1 MKRRSVPPRVVL
13 VTRATEYEEL
23 VARHGTRGQAEFF
36 LRGRGLE
43 IEPVEDRHRRLQVA
57 LASVS
62 AAIPLRWR
70 RARLERGD
78 LDRFVFEPGDIVVAV
93 GQDGLV
99 ANVAKYLEGQ
109 AVIGVNPDP
118 ERYDGVLVPHPP
130 AAAPGLLAACGAG
143 RFEAEERTMVEAAL
157 DDGQRLL
164 ALNEIFAG
172 HRTHQSARYRIAW
185 RDREES
191 QSSSGLII
199 ATGTGATGWALSIHR
214 QRRTRLS
221 LPEPQD
227 PRLAFFVR
235 EAFPSVATGTSITE
249 GAIANGEALKV
260 TSQMNEGGVVFGDGI
275 ETDRLDFAWGR
286 SAEIRPAAQK
296 LCLVRE

>member
-1 MKRRSVPPRVVL
+1 MKRWGVPRVVL

-36 LRGRGLE
+36 LRGRGLA
-43 IEPVEDRHRRLQVA
+43 IEPVEERHRRLHAA

-62 AAIPLRWR
+62 TAIPLRWR
-70 RARLERGD
+70 RAPIERGD
-78 LDRFVFEPGDIVVAV
+78 LDRFVFEPADIVVAV

-130 AAAPGLLAACGAG
+130 AAVPGLLAACAAG

-199 ATGTGATGWALSIHR
+199 ASGTGATGWALSIHR

-221 LPEPQD
+221 LPEPQE

-235 EAFPSVATGTSITE
+235 EAFPSLATGTSITE
-249 GAIANGEALKV
+249 GAIGRGEALQV
-260 TSQMNEGGVVFGDGI
+260 ISQMNEGGVVFGDGI

-286 SAEIRPAAQK
+286 AAEIRPAAQK
-296 LCLVRE
+296 LRLVRA